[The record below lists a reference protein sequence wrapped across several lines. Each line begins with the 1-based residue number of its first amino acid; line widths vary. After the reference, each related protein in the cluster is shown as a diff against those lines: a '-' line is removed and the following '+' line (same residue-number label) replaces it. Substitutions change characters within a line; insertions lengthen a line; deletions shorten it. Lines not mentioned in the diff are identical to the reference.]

1 MNDWMK
7 KGLLPKIYSP
17 ISFALLASL
26 LTLATLAQANSFE
39 GWYQI
44 DVILFKPNQTITDTE
59 TWSEFVPSYPHST
72 IAVTE
77 PRVSNL
83 SQLRHFEAQKKFGIK
98 ESVEPSFGPNNFLF
112 EDEGNSTRNQLILDA
127 LTKSDEKGSKKT
139 MKIKGPATRNSN
151 QLSTQTESEAFNETF
166 QLPPQNPNSAGNR
179 AFKSTLEDS
188 TLKGILRR
196 LNRSSRF
203 SVLSHQ
209 SWLQPIQDDPSFIL
223 FQAGQRYNDR
233 HEIEG
238 TLGFSRGRYLHVQSD
253 LWYSNFKPRT
263 DINAGGFNRPKS
275 ANIDLPE
282 EMLLDYQDLIK
293 LEENRGLFYLHE
305 TYRMV
310 QSRRMR
316 SNELHYLDHPLFGV
330 IVRINRYLFRTT
342 EDD

>member
-7 KGLLPKIYSP
+7 KGLLPKINRS
-17 ISFALLASL
+17 ISLTLLASL

-59 TWSEFVPSYPHST
+59 TWPEFMPSYPDNI

-83 SQLRHFEAQKKFGIK
+83 SQLKHFEAQKESGVK
-98 ESVEPSFGPNNFLF
+98 EFAEPFLSSSNFLF
-112 EDEGNSTRNQLILDA
+112 EAQGNSKRNQLILDA
-127 LTKSDEKGSKKT
+127 LTKGEEKASNESVEL
-139 MKIKGPATRNSN
+139 IGPTTKDII
-151 QLSTQTESEAFNETF
+151 QLSSQTASKTSDETF
-166 QLPPQNPNSAGNR
+166 QLPPQNYNSAGNL
-179 AFKSTLEDS
+179 AFKRTLEDS
-188 TLKGILRR
+188 TLKGILRS
-196 LNRSSRF
+196 LSRSSSF
-203 SVLSHQ
+203 SVLSHE

-238 TLGFSRGRYLHVQSD
+238 TLGFSRGRYLHVKSD
-253 LWYSNFKPRT
+253 LWYSTFKPRT
-263 DINAGGFNRPKS
+263 DINVDGSNRPIS
-275 ANIDLPE
+275 ASTDLSE
-282 EMLLDYQDLIK
+282 KMLLDYQDLIK
-293 LEENRGLFYLHE
+293 IEEDRGLFYPHE
-305 TYRMV
+305 TYRMF

-330 IVRINRYLFRTT
+330 IVRINRYIPTT
-342 EDD
+342 NEDN